1 MAQTD
6 AKPAPSWK
14 VRIHQANRTIQVS
27 PTQTVLEAAIEQGV
41 DYPHG
46 CRSGRCG
53 TCKSRLIDG
62 KVDLLEHSR
71 FALTDAEKAAGLI
84 LACRALP
91 QNDLALAWLGD
102 EEEQPH
108 HPVRQVAAR
117 VTEVRDVTH
126 DIRVIRLAL
135 AGDPLAFS
143 AGQYVRLTVP
153 GSPSRDYSMA
163 NQPGDTELEF
173 HVRHVPEGVTSG
185 HIHRNLKPD
194 DAVRIVLAPAWPY
207 WSDTCSRGRLGAGPD
222 PVHRRDRAVDG
233 HDAAHPPLLRG
244 ADDPRSLSTASFPR
258 DGGPV

>member
-84 LACRALP
+84 LACRA
-91 QNDLALAWLGD
+91 QIGRA
-102 EEEQPH
+102 
-108 HPVRQVAAR
+108 
-117 VTEVRDVTH
+117 
-126 DIRVIRLAL
+126 
-135 AGDPLAFS
+135 
-143 AGQYVRLTVP
+143 
-153 GSPSRDYSMA
+153 
-163 NQPGDTELEF
+163 
-173 HVRHVPEGVTSG
+173 HV
-185 HIHRNLKPD
+185 
-194 DAVRIVLAPAWPY
+194 
-207 WSDTCSRGRLGAGPD
+207 
-222 PVHRRDRAVDG
+222 
-233 HDAAHPPLLRG
+233 
-244 ADDPRSLSTASFPR
+244 
-258 DGGPV
+258 